1 MNGLTARQAG
11 LVSCHVCSL
20 VSRRPD
26 SGDGYCPRCHARLH
40 LRKKDS
46 LTRTWAFLLAAVV
59 CYLPANMLPVMKTI
73 TLGRTQSDTI
83 LSGVW
88 FLFSH
93 GQWPLALIVFV
104 ASVLVPLGKV
114 VLLAFLLASVHWRW
128 SGRIVTRTR
137 IYRLVDFVGRWS
149 MVDVYVVTVLAAL
162 VSLGNLATVTAQLGI
177 VFFGAVVVLT
187 MFAAMSFDPR
197 LMWDA
202 AESKTDE

>member
-1 MNGLTARQAG
+1 MTAITAKQAG
-11 LVSCHVCSL
+11 LVSCHVCGL
-20 VSRRPD
+20 VSRRPAI
-26 SGDGYCPRCHARLH
+26 GDGHCPRCHARLH

-46 LTRTWAFLLAAVV
+46 LTRTWAFLVAAMI
-59 CYLPANMLPVMKTI
+59 CYLPANMLPVMKTV
-73 TLGRTQSDTI
+73 TLGRTQTDTI
-83 LSGVW
+83 LSGVYY
-88 FLFSH
+88 LFSH

-114 VLLAFLLASVHWRW
+114 ILLAFLLASVHGRW
-128 SGRIVTRTR
+128 TGRMVIRTR
-137 IYRLVDFVGRWS
+137 VYRLVDFVGRWS

-162 VSLGNLATVTAQLGI
+162 VSLGNLATVTPQPGI

-202 AESKTDE
+202 AESNAHE